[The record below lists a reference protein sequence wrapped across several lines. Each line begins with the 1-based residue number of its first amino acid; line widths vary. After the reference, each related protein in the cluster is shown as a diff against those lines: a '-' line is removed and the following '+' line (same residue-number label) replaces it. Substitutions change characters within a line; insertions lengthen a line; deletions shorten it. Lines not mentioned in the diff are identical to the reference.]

1 MFESLVRH
9 GHQVIPVNASL
20 TGLRRA
26 TVAVVSFSKDRE
38 RWRSRFR
45 FGNEGA
51 RHRTAAAV
59 ASLGEQAVDVILLVG
74 ATFDPP
80 CAGSV
85 PYAIYCDWN
94 MALDAVEA
102 KEGNGKI
109 NGLSVG
115 EIEALDREHA
125 RRYEGAAA
133 IFTISERLRMSFIE
147 LYGIAP
153 DRVHTAYAGPNFDTG
168 LIDAMLRQPRQ
179 SVAPS
184 VLFIGKDFRRKGGT
198 TVASAFARLR
208 ETLPGARLVFAGS
221 ENLPAEFR
229 SLGNVEHL
237 GLLDKTDP
245 AQLQRL
251 LAAYHDADVFVLPS
265 RRDPFPTVIREAMF
279 FGVPCVASNIWA
291 MPEMIEDGKTGFL
304 IPVDDTDA
312 LLSRLVLLLGD
323 AALRKEMGTAARAR
337 AEAMFSWDSVGKVL
351 SEGLERCRA
360 NM

>member
-1 MFESLVRH
+1 
-9 GHQVIPVNASL
+9 
-20 TGLRRA
+20 
-26 TVAVVSFSKDRE
+26 
-38 RWRSRFR
+38 
-45 FGNEGA
+45 
-51 RHRTAAAV
+51 
-59 ASLGEQAVDVILLVG
+59 
-74 ATFDPP
+74 
-80 CAGSV
+80 
-85 PYAIYCDWN
+85 
-94 MALDAVEA
+94 
-102 KEGNGKI
+102 
-109 NGLSVG
+109 
-115 EIEALDREHA
+115 
-125 RRYEGAAA
+125 
-133 IFTISERLRMSFIE
+133 MSFIE